1 MRPTVREETGAV
13 FMLRCA
19 ELGLSRED
27 LDEMTM
33 GMVYDLLIEKANDA
47 EKYDLFLCM
56 DDSNLRGAGRILGA
70 GGAQKCRKL
79 LSFAGSDADVS
90 DPWYTR
96 DFEAAYRDI
105 CRGCKGLLEKF

>member
-19 ELGLSRED
+19 ELGLPRED

-47 EKYDLFLCM
+47 EKYDLKGQP
-56 DDSNLRGAGRILGA
+56 GAMREFFGGGGRLG
-70 GGAQKCRKL
+70 G
-79 LSFAGSDADVS
+79 
-90 DPWYTR
+90 
-96 DFEAAYRDI
+96 
-105 CRGCKGLLEKF
+105 